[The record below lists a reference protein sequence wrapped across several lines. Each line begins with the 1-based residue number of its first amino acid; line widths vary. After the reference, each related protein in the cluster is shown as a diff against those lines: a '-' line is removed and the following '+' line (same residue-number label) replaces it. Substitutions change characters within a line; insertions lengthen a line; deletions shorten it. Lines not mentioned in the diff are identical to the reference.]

1 MTSWKSQF
9 LGRKASFA
17 AATGFMIGLPSALPL
32 MAQQQA
38 PATAAAQP
46 ASKSEVTRQLEALYE
61 RDGRPM
67 PQMVIP
73 RYQPQ
78 SVQGQPSPTPGPVQP
93 TAGTEKKGL
102 LYRLLPS
109 RLFRDRSRQDHTVPS
124 HPPVEPPTT
133 MRQPSQ
139 QPAPLAQQPRLL
151 PGTESTPRAMP
162 QQQAASQQPAPMGEQ
177 TLAPAA
183 EAVADTPAT
192 QQQAESLPF
201 LDLSPAPPAEEA
213 EPVATSTKPEVMIA
227 DEPIVEDPIAE
238 FTEDADPEPAPA
250 AATAATAGAAD
261 PFDNLFPEE
270 AEEMADETTSPYTGL
285 TLDED
290 PYAEPELAPET
301 DTLEIEPK
309 AVAESAAPAMPAD
322 DAPFAPPVES
332 DEPGALPPGPALS
345 ARPAPQLETPPATEA
360 DNAWQQSDPVRSKMD
375 RIAARHDATGLK
387 GFCPVMLRD
396 HRELVDAREPYRAHY
411 KGHEYLLSSAEAVAS
426 FQVMPAAYAPA
437 LGGNDVIHYAHTG
450 EYLAGSL
457 DHAVW
462 YKGRLYMFASAE
474 TQEAFAAAPSGHATE
489 E

>member
-38 PATAAAQP
+38 PAAPAAQP
-46 ASKSEVTRQLEALYE
+46 APKSEVTRQLEALYE

-78 SVQGQPSPTPGPVQP
+78 TVQGQPSAPHAGGPVQP
-93 TAGTEKKGL
+93 AAGTEKKGL

-109 RLFRDRSRQDHTVPS
+109 RLFRDRSRPDYTVPS
-124 HPPVEPPTT
+124 HPPVEPPSVT
-133 MRQPSQ
+133 RQPSP
-139 QPAPLAQQPRLL
+139 QPAPLTQQPRLL
-151 PGTESTPRAMP
+151 PGTDSTPRAMP
-162 QQQAASQQPAPMGEQ
+162 SQQPARRGEPA
-177 TLAPAA
+177 LAPAA
-183 EAVADTPAT
+183 EPIADSPAT
-192 QQQAESLPF
+192 QQRAEPLPF

-213 EPVATSTKPEVMIA
+213 QPVATTTEPEAMIAQEPVADVA
-227 DEPIVEDPIAE
+227 EDVA
-238 FTEDADPEPAPA
+238 PEPAPA
-250 AATAATAGAAD
+250 AARTATSD

-270 AEEMADETTSPYTGL
+270 AEETAEPPASPYTGL
-285 TLDED
+285 TLEED
-290 PYAEPELAPET
+290 PYTERGPELTPET
-301 DTLEIEPK
+301 DTPATEPN
-309 AVAESAAPAMPAD
+309 AVAESATPAMPAD
-322 DAPFAPPVES
+322 DAPFAPPIEA
-332 DEPGALPPGPALS
+332 DEPGALPSGPALA
-345 ARPAPQLETPPATEA
+345 ARPAPQLEAPPAA
-360 DNAWQQSDPVRSKMD
+360 DPDNDWQQSDPVRSKMD

-396 HRELVDAREPYRAHY
+396 QRELVDARESFHASY
-411 KGHEYLLSSAEAVAS
+411 KGREYLLSSAEAVAA
-426 FQVMPAAYAPA
+426 FQAMPAAYAPA

-474 TQEAFAAAPSGHATE
+474 TLDAFAAAPSGHATE